1 MNIVHVAFSL
11 TVSLF
16 LAGSFPALAGQSQD
30 VQAIREVLQTQQAD
44 AWNRHDARAYAALFT
59 QDGDVVNIVGWWWK
73 GRDEIERKLA
83 TVFAFVFKDR
93 QLTVHDVDVRF
104 ICSIVAIA
112 PIMWTITGAKVPPG
126 IPEPTICKQLQQL
139 QQQHEKM

>member
-73 GRDEIERKLA
+73 GRDEIESKLA
-83 TVFAFVFKDR
+83 TGIAFVFKD
-93 QLTVHDVDVRF
+93 
-104 ICSIVAIA
+104 S
-112 PIMWTITGAKVPPG
+112 
-126 IPEPTICKQLQQL
+126 QLQVTDVAVSL
-139 QQQHEKM
+139 IRSKVRSEERRVGKE

>member
-1 MNIVHVAFSL
+1 MNRIHVALSL

-44 AWNRHDARAYAALFT
+44 AWNRHDAKAYAALFT

-73 GRDEIERKLA
+73 GRDEIERKL
-83 TVFAFVFKDR
+83 DR
-93 QLTVHDVDVRF
+93 KSVVEGK
-104 ICSIVAIA
+104 SVAVSVGQGCRS
-112 PIMWTITGAKVPPG
+112 TIKIQKKTQ
-126 IPEPTICKQLQQL
+126 I
-139 QQQHEKM
+139 